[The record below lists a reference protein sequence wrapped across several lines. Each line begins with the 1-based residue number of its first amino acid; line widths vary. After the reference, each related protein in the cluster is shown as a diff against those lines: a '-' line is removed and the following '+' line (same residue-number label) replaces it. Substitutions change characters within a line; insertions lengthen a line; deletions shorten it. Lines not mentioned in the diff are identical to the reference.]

1 MQNLPT
7 EVKDKIIDFK
17 NGDEKYWKNKFKDV
31 ENEIKNNVY
40 VYGSC
45 PKCKQN
51 CDDDYPCWL
60 DDLSQLQC
68 DPEWVMMYGNQ
79 FEKSSNFKN
88 FWYTCWKTGK
98 YVCER
103 PLEPDLSWLEEL
115 PEFQYGSDYYDD
127 YGSNSD
133 NYDYDSNSDYYDD

>member
-1 MQNLPT
+1 MENLPT

-51 CDDDYPCWL
+51 CDDEYPCWL

-68 DPEWVMMYGNQ
+68 DPEWVMMYGKQ
-79 FEKSSNFKN
+79 FEKPSKFKT

-98 YVCER
+98 YVEQ
-103 PLEPDLSWLEEL
+103 PLKQDLSWMDEL
-115 PEFQYGSDYYDD
+115 NNNYDD
-127 YGSNSD
+127 DD
-133 NYDYDSNSDYYDD
+133 NDSNISFISD

>member
-1 MQNLPT
+1 MESLPT

-51 CDDDYPCWL
+51 CDDEYPCWL

-68 DPEWVMMYGNQ
+68 DPEWVMMYGKQ
-79 FEKSSNFKN
+79 FEKPSKFKT

-98 YVCER
+98 YVEQ
-103 PLEPDLSWLEEL
+103 PLKQDLSWMDEL
-115 PEFQYGSDYYDD
+115 NNDH
-127 YGSNSD
+127 
-133 NYDYDSNSDYYDD
+133 DYDSNSDYDYDDDYGN